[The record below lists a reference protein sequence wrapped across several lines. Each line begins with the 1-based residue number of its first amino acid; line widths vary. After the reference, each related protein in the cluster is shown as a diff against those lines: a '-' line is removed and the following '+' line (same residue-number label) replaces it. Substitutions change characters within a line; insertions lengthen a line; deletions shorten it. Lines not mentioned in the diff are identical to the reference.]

1 MPSTINASNSGSGG
15 LISTGD
21 ATGVLALQ
29 SAGTTAVTIDTSQNV
44 GIGTTTINNA
54 VTTYR
59 GAGVNNYIQFT
70 NSTTGTASTDGCLI
84 GVAAD
89 DTALR
94 LRVLE
99 AAPMIFT
106 TSDTERMRIYS
117 NGLVKVVTTGTTA
130 PTYSFTNYG
139 EGLMFSNGDNSGSR
153 YSDIV
158 SLANTPAGATS
169 NIRFWTNEGGGA
181 GTATEKMRIDTG
193 GNLLVGTT
201 TSPSG
206 SGSISVN
213 NQIYSV
219 GTYNNTSGS
228 SANIGIDATNKN
240 FYRSTSAL
248 KYKQDIRDIESID
261 ITKFRP
267 VRYKSKCNM
276 DDQTKDHFGFIADW
290 VDEAGIKELVV
301 YGADGEVESFSYDR
315 MTVVL
320 TKTVQEQQALIT
332 AQAEE
337 LSRQAATINALVTRI
352 EALENK

>member
-1 MPSTINASNSGSGG
+1 MASTINGTSTGNGG

-21 ATGVLALQ
+21 DSGILNIQTNE
-29 SAGTTAVTIDTSQNV
+29 TTAITVDASQQV
-44 GIGTTTINNA
+44 GIGGAATNEGGYARCLQVTGSTEAALEVKTGSSYSYFAQNGTTLQVRNNA
-54 VTTYR
+54 TS
-59 GAGVNNYIQFT
+59 GVMTFAT
-70 NSTTGTASTDGCLI
+70 
-84 GVAAD
+84 
-89 DTALR
+89 
-94 LRVLE
+94 E
-99 AAPMIFT
+99 A
-106 TSDTERMRIYS
+106 TERMRIDS
-117 NGLVKVVTTGTTA
+117 
-130 PTYSFTNYG
+130 S
-139 EGLMFSNGDNSGSR
+139 
-153 YSDIV
+153 
-158 SLANTPAGATS
+158 
-169 NIRFWTNEGGGA
+169 
-181 GTATEKMRIDTG
+181 

-332 AQAEE
+332 AQAE
-337 LSRQAATINALVTRI
+337 TINALTARI
-352 EALENK
+352 VALEGA